1 MNTGIL
7 ERHFE
12 RLGARVRVGLWV
24 PARVAARPRLDG
36 LAVDVKSDHEGEYFD
51 IQVDSVLIDLDVVEV
66 QPQERYLLMQAR
78 HLAAGRQEKFICG
91 HDERAWFVAAV
102 PAERGASNVPAATL
116 ADPGAPGPVA
126 PRVSSVRTAVE
137 AVRPAIERI

>member
-1 MNTGIL
+1 MNVGIL

-12 RLGARVRVGLWV
+12 RLGARVKVGPWV

-51 IQVDSVLIDLDVVEV
+51 IQVDSVLIELEVVDV
-66 QPQERYLLMQAR
+66 QPQDRYLLMRAH
-78 HLAAGRQEKFICG
+78 HLAAARQEEFICG

-102 PAERGASNVPAATL
+102 PAERGVSNVRMAL
-116 ADPGAPGPVA
+116 
-126 PRVSSVRTAVE
+126 E
-137 AVRPAIERI
+137 ALKPTIKCN